1 MKSAVQLLMVLLL
14 VGFLNGCASQSSPS
28 SQRQP
33 RAQVPTSQEAAGES
47 ASRTRA
53 KGHTDLGFEYYAQR
67 QLGTALQE
75 AKIALKDDS
84 SYTPAYNLLALVYMG
99 LGERKSAEDAFQRA
113 LQLSPGDPEIANNY
127 GWFLCQNKREAQA
140 FEYFN
145 IALRNPLYPT
155 PVVAL
160 ANSAECATQIGNYK
174 DAEASLTRAL
184 AMNPDSTR
192 VLLAMANVK
201 YQQGQLVE
209 ARYFLGE
216 LHKNIE
222 PNAASASLALRIAR
236 RTDNREDEARYLSLL
251 RKKFSDSAEYKRVME
266 GAPE

>member
-1 MKSAVQLLMVLLL
+1 MKNEVKLLTVLLL
-14 VGFLNGCASQSSPS
+14 VGLVVGCASPSSQSSP
-28 SQRQP
+28 RQT
-33 RAQVPTSQEAAGES
+33 RSQVPTSQEAGGGV
-47 ASRTRA
+47 SRTRA
-53 KGHTDLGFEYYAQR
+53 KGHTDLGFEYYAQK

-84 SYTPAYNLLALVYMG
+84 NYTPAYNLLALVYMG
-99 LGERKSAEDAFQRA
+99 LGEQKSAEDAFQRA

-127 GWFLCQNKREAQA
+127 GWFLCQNRRESQA

-145 IALRNPLYPT
+145 MALRNPLYPT

-160 ANSAECATQIGNYK
+160 ANSADCAMQIGNYK
-174 DAEASLTRAL
+174 DAEAALTRAM
-184 AMNPDSTR
+184 AINPDSTR

-216 LHKNIE
+216 LHKSIE
-222 PNAASASLALRIAR
+222 PNAASASLALKIAR
-236 RTDNREDEARYLSLL
+236 RTGNREDEARYLSLL
-251 RKKFSDSAEYKRVME
+251 RKKFPDSAEYKSVLE
-266 GAPE
+266 GTPE